1 MLLYRRFT
9 ASHFTRNQFLFG
21 EQRMF
26 GFEDSLPSE
35 DSQLARRVKLFLAS
49 QPRASLRYLKVEA
62 SGGVVTLRGFVTTF
76 YERQLA
82 LHASRQVAGVRQL
95 IDEIAVQEI
104 SAQEFTLQLRSEST
118 GRHLTSDQLA
128 AV

>member
-1 MLLYRRFT
+1 LYRSFT
-9 ASHFTRNQFLFG
+9 APHFTCNQILFG
-21 EQRMF
+21 EQHMF
-26 GFEDSLPSE
+26 GFEDSFPSE

-62 SGGVVTLRGFVTTF
+62 DGGAVTLRGFVATF

-82 LHASRQVAGVRQL
+82 LLASRQVAGVRQL
-95 IDEIAVQEI
+95 IDEITVQEV
-104 SAQEFTLQLRSEST
+104 SAQEFTPQLRSEFT
-118 GRHLTSDQLA
+118 GRHLASDQLA